1 MPFTVYNAPLGKK
14 KALHLLRRTCFA
26 YTKADVDT
34 FANYTPSQ
42 AVDLLFQDTAL
53 PEPPVDPATGLTW
66 IGTLSNSSQK
76 DQDLQEYF
84 KAWWQGQMLPDLN
97 NPDRLS
103 ISAREKVVFWLHTF
117 FTAIQGTIGNSRALY
132 YQNTLL
138 RKFALDGAQAQDINM
153 KVLTQK
159 ISLDSAMIILLD
171 GQLNVKGNPN
181 ENYAR
186 ELFELYS
193 IGKGLSGHVPPTT
206 TLGDYIY
213 FTEEDVQSAAR
224 VLSGYVV
231 DDKWLT
237 IDPDTSLPR
246 AKVNAGA
253 NGTVSTHDEKDKV
266 FSNRLG
272 NRVIAADTS
281 LLINGKP
288 SEASMHDE
296 LKQLIDLVYEQ
307 TETHKHVC
315 RRLYRYY
322 MYHLINPTID
332 NDLIADLVTTFVAN
346 NFKIEPVI
354 RKIVTSVQFY
364 DSVDADVKND
374 QFGSI
379 IKSPLELAIN
389 TLSMFEVNI
398 PDNQAELVD
407 RYAYFDKLN
416 EYCSDMGMRFMN
428 PSDVA
433 GHEAYYQYPIYNRAW
448 INSMNLSQRYNFI
461 LRVSGM
467 ESMES
472 PIKLNFYAF
481 VKKHFDAEA
490 KQGIDELLKA
500 VIPYFLPMY
509 ELGDGITVE
518 RYEYFKQR
526 FSQLGLVDPLGANNF
541 WKQRWPSADNF
552 PQYKMEVSG
561 MLADLFN
568 ALLQS
573 PEYQLA

>member
-1 MPFTVYNAPLGKK
+1 MPFTVYSGLLGKK

-34 FANYTPSQ
+34 FANYTASQ
-42 AVDLLFQDTAL
+42 AVDLLFQDKAA
-53 PEPPVDPATGLTW
+53 PAAPVDPATGLTW
-66 IGTLSNSSQK
+66 IGTLSTGSEK

-84 KAWWQGQMLPDLN
+84 KAWWQGQMLPALDH
-97 NPDRLS
+97 PDRLS

-117 FTAIQGTIGNSRALY
+117 FTAIQGTIGSSRALY
-132 YQNTLL
+132 YQNVLL
-138 RKFALDGAQAQDINM
+138 RKFAFDGAQGADINL
-153 KVLTQK
+153 KVLTEK
-159 ISLDSAMIILLD
+159 ISLDSGMVILLD

-193 IGKGLSGHVPPTT
+193 IGKGLSGYVPPTT
-206 TLGDYIY
+206 TVGDYVY
-213 FTEEDVQSAAR
+213 FTEEDVQAAAR
-224 VLSGYVV
+224 VLSGYIV

-237 IDPDTSLPR
+237 IDPDTTLPR
-246 AKVNAGA
+246 AKANAAA
-253 NGTVSTHDEKDKV
+253 NGTVSNHDADPKT

-272 NRVIAADTS
+272 SRTITANTA

-296 LKQLIDLVYEQ
+296 LKQLIALIYEQ
-307 TETHKHVC
+307 AETHKHVC

-322 MYHLINPTID
+322 MYHLINPSID
-332 NDLIADLVTTFVAN
+332 NDLIADLVSTFVAN
-346 NFKIEPVI
+346 GFKIEPVI
-354 RKIVTSVQFY
+354 RKIVTSAQFY

-379 IKSPLELAIN
+379 IKSPLELSMN
-389 TLSMFEVNI
+389 TLSMFEVVVPN
-398 PDNQAELVD
+398 DQAELVD
-407 RYAYFDKLN
+407 RYAYFKKLD
-416 EYCSDMGMRFMN
+416 EYYSDMGMRFMN

-448 INSMNLSQRYNFI
+448 INSMNLSQRYNFV

-467 ESMES
+467 KSMDS
-472 PIKLNFYAF
+472 PVSLDFYAF
-481 VKKHFDAEA
+481 VKKYFDAEA
-490 KQGIDELLKA
+490 KLGIDELLKA
-500 VIPYFLPMY
+500 IIPYFLPMY
-509 ELGDGITVE
+509 EVGGGITAE

-541 WKQRWPSADNF
+541 WKERWPSAANF
-552 PQYKMEVSG
+552 PQYKTEVTG
-561 MLADLFN
+561 MLTDLFN